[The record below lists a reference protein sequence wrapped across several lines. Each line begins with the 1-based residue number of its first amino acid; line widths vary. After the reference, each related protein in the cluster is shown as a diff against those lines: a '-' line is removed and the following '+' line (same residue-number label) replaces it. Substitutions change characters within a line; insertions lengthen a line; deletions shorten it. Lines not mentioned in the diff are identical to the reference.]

1 MSYGSLVSPMSHDG
15 QGVSSPVPVTSLP
28 PLSVAVVTIGVMTI
42 AMMGSSVSSQL
53 VDLDIADIGGAFSIS
68 ADSASWIACI
78 ATMAEV
84 AAIPLAATLVR
95 VLTLRPVVIGA
106 AALFALTAFAS
117 LHVRGAPELLVL
129 RAVQSFAEGTISVLM
144 FVAVMTTLPAGPKRG
159 IGLAIFGFASTSP
172 SALATW
178 VGAVFVDR
186 MGWQGLYVFDIAWS
200 LAVLALAIGVL
211 RPGSSVVAMRLRE
224 IDWIGY
230 VLLASGCAAFI
241 LFIKQGDRFFWL
253 QDPVIVYAA
262 LAAAILIPASIV
274 VFLVRPHP
282 LLDLSLMKTVFGW
295 AFTLATFYRF
305 GMVMT
310 AFVVPQVLSRLQGF
324 RIEQVADAN
333 MWMFWAECAAFPL
346 AWFWASRWDARLPL
360 SLGLLLFAAG
370 AFLSTRLTPAWQS
383 NDFALTEI
391 AIGLGQGL
399 FLVPTLFYATR
410 DVLPQQGPTAAA
422 LFNLSRVVGQTF
434 GIGVIAALIRYRE
447 DYHSAVIVNSFNNA
461 NPELA
466 QRFGGLV
473 AKFFGTHGDLAL
485 AKQQAWA
492 SLSATASTQAY
503 VLAFAD
509 TFVIVA
515 IVMALSALLVLMLP
529 PLRDPAPRSNVQ
541 PQRGLRALILRWLS

>member
-1 MSYGSLVSPMSHDG
+1 LYRSVVVPMSHEAL
-15 QGVSSPVPVTSLP
+15 PPAPVTPLP
-28 PLSVAVVTIGVMTI
+28 PLSVAVETIGVMTI
-42 AMMGSSVSSQL
+42 AMIGSSVSSQL
-53 VDLDIADIGGAFSIS
+53 VDLDIADIGGSFSIS

-78 ATMAEV
+78 ATMTEV

-106 AALFALTAFAS
+106 AGLFALTAFAS
-117 LHVRGAPELLVL
+117 LNVRGVPELLVL
-129 RAVQSFAEGTISVLM
+129 RAIQSFAEGTISVLM

-159 IGLAIFGFASTSP
+159 IGLAVFGLASTAP
-172 SALATW
+172 SAFAAW

-186 MGWQGLYVFDIAWS
+186 LGWQGLYVFDIAWA
-200 LAVLALAIGVL
+200 LVVLCFAIGVL
-211 RPGSSVVAMRLRE
+211 RPGSSVIAMRLRE
-224 IDWIGY
+224 IDWVGY
-230 VLLASGCAAFI
+230 ALLAAGAASFI
-241 LFIKQGDRFFWL
+241 LFVKQGDRFFWL
-253 QDPVIVYAA
+253 QNPIIVRAGVLAA
-262 LAAAILIPASIV
+262 LLIPASIA
-274 VFLVRPHP
+274 VFVLRRHP

-310 AFVVPQVLSRLQGF
+310 AFVVPQALSRLQGF
-324 RIEQVADAN
+324 RIEQVAEAN
-333 MWMFWAECAAFPL
+333 MWMFWAECVAFPL

-360 SLGLLLFAAG
+360 SLGLLLLAVG

-434 GIGVIAALIRYRE
+434 GIGVIAAVIRYRQ
-447 DYHSAVIVNSFNNA
+447 DYHSAVIVDSFNNA
-461 NPELA
+461 NPALVE
-466 QRFGGLV
+466 RFNGLV
-473 AKFFGTHGDLAL
+473 AMFLGTHGDHAL
-485 AKQQAWA
+485 AQQQAWA
-492 SLSATASTQAY
+492 SLSSTASTQAY

-529 PLRDPAPRSNVQ
+529 PLRDPAPRPNEG
-541 PQRGLRALILRWLS
+541 PQRGLRALILKWLS

>member
-1 MSYGSLVSPMSHDG
+1 MSHEG
-15 QGVSSPVPVTSLP
+15 QGTLSPAPVASLP
-28 PLSVAVVTIGVMTI
+28 PLSVAVETIGVITI
-42 AMMGSSVSSQL
+42 AMIGSSVSSQL
-53 VDLDIADIGGAFSIS
+53 VDLDIADIGGAFSVS

-106 AALFALTAFAS
+106 ASLFALTAFAS
-117 LHVRGAPELLVL
+117 LNVRGAPELLVL
-129 RAVQSFAEGTISVLM
+129 RAIQSFAEGTISVLM
-144 FVAVMTTLPAGPKRG
+144 FVAVMATLPAGPKRG
-159 IGLAIFGFASTSP
+159 IGLAVFGFASTAP
-172 SALATW
+172 SAFAAW
-178 VGAVFVDR
+178 VGAFFVDR
-186 MGWQGLYVFDIAWS
+186 LGWQGLYVFDIAWA
-200 LAVLALAIGVL
+200 LIVLCLAIGVL
-211 RPGSSVVAMRLRE
+211 RPGSSVIAMRLRE
-224 IDWIGY
+224 IDWVGY
-230 VLLASGCAAFI
+230 ALLAAGGAAFI
-241 LFIKQGDRFFWL
+241 LFVKQGDRFFWL
-253 QDPVIVYAA
+253 QNPIIVRAA
-262 LAAAILIPASIV
+262 VVAAILIPASIA
-274 VFLVRPHP
+274 VFALRRHP

-310 AFVVPQVLSRLQGF
+310 AFVVPQALSRLQGF

-434 GIGVIAALIRYRE
+434 GIGVIAAVIRYRE
-447 DYHSAVIVNSFNNA
+447 DYHSAVIVDSFNNA
-461 NPELA
+461 NPALVE
-466 QRFGGLV
+466 RFNGLV
-473 AKFFGTHGDLAL
+473 TTFLATHGDLAL
-485 AKQQAWA
+485 AEQQAWA
-492 SLSATASTQAY
+492 SLSTTASTQAY

-529 PLRDPAPRSNVQ
+529 PLRDPAPRPSEQ
-541 PQRGLRALILRWLS
+541 PQQGLRALILWWLS